1 MLTTIDRIIIFLIVL
16 GTMGIGY
23 YFSKAIK
30 DMNIMSKQLFNHR
43 GKSNVKSSR
52 Y

>member
-1 MLTTIDRIIIFLIVL
+1 MLTAIDRIIIFLIVL
-16 GTMGIGY
+16 GAMGSVY
-23 YFSKAIK
+23 YFSKVIK

-43 GKSNVKSSR
+43 GKSNVKSSK